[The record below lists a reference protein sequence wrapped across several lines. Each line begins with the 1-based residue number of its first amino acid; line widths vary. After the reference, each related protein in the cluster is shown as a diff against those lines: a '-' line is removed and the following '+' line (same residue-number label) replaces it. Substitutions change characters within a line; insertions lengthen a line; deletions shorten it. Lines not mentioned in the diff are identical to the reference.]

1 MPGTRT
7 QINKIANVVV
17 PVADQ
22 DKAVAFY
29 ADTLGFTK
37 IVDEPFGGGYRW
49 IEVAPSD
56 ESTTIALAPPPDG
69 EAVGSRQTGITLQ
82 TDDIDAL
89 HTQLKGA
96 GVDVDADIMR
106 MGGPVPP
113 MFWFRDP
120 EGNILLVVQ

>member
-1 MPGTRT
+1 MPDTKN

-69 EAVGSRQTGITLQ
+69 GAVGNRQTGITLQ